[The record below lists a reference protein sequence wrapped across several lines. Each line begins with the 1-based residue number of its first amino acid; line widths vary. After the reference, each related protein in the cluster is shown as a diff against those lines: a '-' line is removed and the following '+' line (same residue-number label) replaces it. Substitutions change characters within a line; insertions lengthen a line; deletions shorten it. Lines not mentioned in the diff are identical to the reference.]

1 MNERKQ
7 KLYICGVYMCVCVC
21 MHLPLIHLFH
31 LISIFNHTLCRHTFP
46 RCAHII
52 ACLFAKILCT
62 YDYVFI
68 RMQIQICTHVYIYTH
83 LCLHITFVQLH
94 INIHI
99 ACKSLDCIACPV
111 TLDFIGFCRFIST
124 YRQSTI
130 VQYVPSGPQECA
142 RHWKVV
148 GQLPVGVAL
157 PTSHWDD
164 TTSKPYK
171 R

>member
-1 MNERKQ
+1 MWC
-7 KLYICGVYMCVCVC
+7 LHVCVC
-21 MHLPLIHLFH
+21 ACIFH
-31 LISIFNHTLCRHTFP
+31 LYTYFILFLYSTTHCVDIHFRDVRTSLLVSSPRYYAHMIMYLYTCRFKYV
-46 RCAHII
+46 HICI
-52 ACLFAKILCT
+52 
-62 YDYVFI
+62 
-68 RMQIQICTHVYIYTH
+68 YIYTH

>member
-1 MNERKQ
+1 MWC
-7 KLYICGVYMCVCVC
+7 LHVCVC

-46 RCAHII
+46 RCAQII

-68 RMQIQICTHVYIYTH
+68 HMQIQICTHMYIYIYILCIYIYIH

-99 ACKSLDCIACPV
+99 DCKSLDCIACPV
-111 TLDFIGFCRFIST
+111 TLDFIGFRRFIST